1 MRFVPPQLPFLLLLI
16 SLSDFDIARPLMCQ
30 EPSASL
36 KEADADY
43 REGVAALSRN
53 DIKTAKSKFEAVVKL
68 APAAEQGHSAL
79 GAVLVR
85 EGQIAAGIRELQKAL
100 AIKADDGSAQMNL
113 ALAYEQTGQPANALP
128 LFAKVES
135 TAVAEGRS
143 LPPYVQASYV
153 RALVA
158 TGQTAGA
165 ANRMKHMIAQDAGN
179 PELHDELGSIYA
191 QTRDW
196 EQAEQEFNEA
206 INLKENLAVAH
217 LHLGFVLQ
225 AENKSGATIE
235 WMKAYEFSPQ
245 DAKVALEV
253 GKALADA
260 GHDERAVPVLEE
272 AHRLDPRSIAA
283 ADQLALVLQR
293 VNRVEDAIPLLK
305 SVVEAEP
312 RNANALINLGLALSQ
327 VHRATDA
334 VPFLQRAI
342 GIRPS
347 DATAHQ
353 DLAAAYLQ
361 INRTDE
367 AVAELKAALKLA
379 PDSPQMHYD
388 LGVAYKLQDD
398 ANDAIQE
405 LEAAQ
410 KLNPSAYEPAYVLG
424 QLYMQAGRYE
434 QAASQLE
441 ISLKLHPANGDAWA
455 MLGSVYNKLDRLQD
469 AVTALREAI
478 RRLPSQADSHLLL
491 AAVLIKQN
499 QPTEAAE
506 ERKVAADLM
515 RVHMNM
521 QRAEVATNSGKS
533 LMASGKVDDAIAQFR
548 DALAFDPGYVEA
560 HTELAEALEKQGKTA
575 EAEAER
581 AQAKSFANRQ
591 QE

>member
-1 MRFVPPQLPFLLLLI
+1 MRLAFPQSPLLLLLV
-16 SLSDFDIARPLMCQ
+16 SLSGFALVRPLVCQ

-53 DIKTAKSKFEAVVKL
+53 DIRTAKSKFEAVVKL

-85 EGQIAAGIRELQKAL
+85 EGQNAAGIRELQKAL
-100 AIKADDGSAQMNL
+100 AIKANDGSAQMNL
-113 ALAYEQTGQPANALP
+113 ALAYERTGEPANALP
-128 LFAKVES
+128 LFANVES
-135 TAVAEGRS
+135 TAVAEGQS

-158 TGQTAGA
+158 TGQA
-165 ANRMKHMIAQDAGN
+165 AVAINRMKLLVAQDAGN

-191 QTRDW
+191 QARDW
-196 EQAEQEFNEA
+196 VHAEREFAKA
-206 INLKENLAVAH
+206 ISLKDNLAVVH

-225 AENKSGATIE
+225 AENKSGASTE
-235 WMKAYEFSPQ
+235 WMKAYELSPR
-245 DAKVALEV
+245 DAKVAVEV

-260 GHDERAVPVLEE
+260 GHDEQAVPVLEE
-272 AHRLDPRSIAA
+272 ANRLDPRSIAA

-293 VNRVEDAIPLLK
+293 VDRVQDALPLLQ

-361 INRTDE
+361 INRTGE

-398 ANDAIQE
+398 ASDAIQE

-410 KLNPSAYEPAYVLG
+410 KLNPSAYEPAFVLG
-424 QLYMQAGRYE
+424 QLYMQAGRYQ

-441 ISLKLHPANGDAWA
+441 ASLKLHPENGDAWA
-455 MLGSVYNKLDRLQD
+455 MLGSIYNKLDRLPD

-478 RRLPSQADSHLLL
+478 RQLPDQADSHLLL
-491 AAVLIKQN
+491 ATVLIKQN
-499 QPTEAAE
+499 QPAKAAE

-515 RVHMNM
+515 RAHMNL

-533 LMASGKVDDAIAQFR
+533 LMASGNMDDAITQFR
-548 DALAFDPGYVEA
+548 DALTFDPGYIEA
-560 HTELAEALEKQGKTA
+560 HKELAEALEKQGNAA

-581 AQAKSFANRQ
+581 AQARSLANRQ
-591 QE
+591 Q

>member
-1 MRFVPPQLPFLLLLI
+1 MRLAFPQSPLLLLLV
-16 SLSDFDIARPLMCQ
+16 SLSGFALVRPLVCQ

-53 DIKTAKSKFEAVVKL
+53 DIRTAKSKFEAVVKL

-85 EGQIAAGIRELQKAL
+85 EGQNAAGIRELQKAL
-100 AIKADDGSAQMNL
+100 AIKANDGSAQMNL
-113 ALAYEQTGQPANALP
+113 ALAYERTGEPANALP
-128 LFAKVES
+128 LFANVES
-135 TAVAEGRS
+135 TAVAEGQS

-158 TGQTAGA
+158 TGQA
-165 ANRMKHMIAQDAGN
+165 AVAINRMKLLVAQDAGN

-191 QTRDW
+191 QARDW
-196 EQAEQEFNEA
+196 VHAEREFAKA
-206 INLKENLAVAH
+206 ISLKDNLAVVH

-225 AENKSGATIE
+225 AENKSGASTE
-235 WMKAYEFSPQ
+235 WMKAYELSPR
-245 DAKVALEV
+245 DAKVAVEV

-260 GHDERAVPVLEE
+260 GHDEQAVPVLEE
-272 AHRLDPRSIAA
+272 ANRLDPRSIAA

-293 VNRVEDAIPLLK
+293 VDRVQDALPLLQ

-361 INRTDE
+361 INRTGE

-398 ANDAIQE
+398 ASDAIQE

-424 QLYMQAGRYE
+424 QLYMHAGLYQ

-441 ISLKLHPANGDAWA
+441 ASLKLHPENGDAWA
-455 MLGSVYNKLDRLQD
+455 MLGSIYNKLDRLPD

-478 RRLPSQADSHLLL
+478 RQLPDQADSHLLL
-491 AAVLIKQN
+491 ATVLIKQN
-499 QPTEAAE
+499 QPAKAAE

-515 RVHMNM
+515 RAHMNL

-533 LMASGKVDDAIAQFR
+533 LMASGKMDDAITQFR
-548 DALAFDPGYVEA
+548 DALTFDPGYIEA
-560 HTELAEALEKQGKTA
+560 HKELAEALEKQGNAA

-581 AQAKSFANRQ
+581 AQARSLANRQ
-591 QE
+591 Q

>member
-1 MRFVPPQLPFLLLLI
+1 
-16 SLSDFDIARPLMCQ
+16 
-30 EPSASL
+30 
-36 KEADADY
+36 
-43 REGVAALSRN
+43 
-53 DIKTAKSKFEAVVKL
+53 
-68 APAAEQGHSAL
+68 
-79 GAVLVR
+79 
-85 EGQIAAGIRELQKAL
+85 
-100 AIKADDGSAQMNL
+100 
-113 ALAYEQTGQPANALP
+113 
-128 LFAKVES
+128 
-135 TAVAEGRS
+135 
-143 LPPYVQASYV
+143 
-153 RALVA
+153 
-158 TGQTAGA
+158 
-165 ANRMKHMIAQDAGN
+165 
-179 PELHDELGSIYA
+179 
-191 QTRDW
+191 
-196 EQAEQEFNEA
+196 
-206 INLKENLAVAH
+206 
-217 LHLGFVLQ
+217 
-225 AENKSGATIE
+225 
-235 WMKAYEFSPQ
+235 
-245 DAKVALEV
+245 
-253 GKALADA
+253 
-260 GHDERAVPVLEE
+260 
-272 AHRLDPRSIAA
+272 
-283 ADQLALVLQR
+283 
-293 VNRVEDAIPLLK
+293 
-305 SVVEAEP
+305 
-312 RNANALINLGLALSQ
+312 
-327 VHRATDA
+327 
-334 VPFLQRAI
+334 
-342 GIRPS
+342 
-347 DATAHQ
+347 
-353 DLAAAYLQ
+353 
-361 INRTDE
+361 
-367 AVAELKAALKLA
+367 
-379 PDSPQMHYD
+379 MHYD

-533 LMASGKVDDAIAQFR
+533 LMASGKVDDAISQFR